1 MKLLL
6 GANPNLE
13 TATLEGNTALLRAV
27 KNRKTETVSLLLEK
41 KAKMT
46 ATDETGDTVGEVE
59 L

>member
-6 GANPNLE
+6 SANPNLE

-46 ATDETGDTVGEVE
+46 ATDKTGDTVGAVE